1 MRVQAEEGERRLG
14 AIDGPLWVVTTGM
27 DPTMMRSANVGF
39 RSRSSPRANRH
50 LERMC
55 PCQWM

>member
-39 RSRSSPRANRH
+39 CSRSSPA
-50 LERMC
+50 
-55 PCQWM
+55 PTGT